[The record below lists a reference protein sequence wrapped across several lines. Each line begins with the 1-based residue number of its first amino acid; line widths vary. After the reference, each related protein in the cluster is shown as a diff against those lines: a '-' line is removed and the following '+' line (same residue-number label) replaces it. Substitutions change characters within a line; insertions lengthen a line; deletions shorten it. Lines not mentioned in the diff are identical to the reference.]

1 LAVVSAP
8 VPPVVVDGVTHHYGS
23 KLALQDMSWQ
33 APQGAIT
40 CVLGPNGAGKTSIME
55 MAEGLRRPETGTIRV
70 LGADPWRADAAHRRK
85 VGVMLQDGGLPG
97 SVKPLRLL
105 THIAHLYD
113 STGEFR
119 CLVETLGIEEFQRTP
134 IRRLSGGQ
142 RQRVALAA
150 ALMGR
155 PDVVFLDEP
164 SAGLDPHARLDV
176 WDLIRSTR
184 DRGCCVVV
192 TTHSFEEADRLADR
206 VIIVAAG
213 SVATEGTVAEV
224 SGSVGLEDT
233 YFSLTRATK
242 KSTP

>member
-1 LAVVSAP
+1 MSAP

-23 KLALQDMSWQ
+23 KLALDDMSWH
-33 APQGAIT
+33 APHGAIT

-55 MAEGLRRPETGTIRV
+55 MAEGLRRPESGTVRV
-70 LGADPWRADAAHRRK
+70 LGADPWGADAAHRRR

-105 THIAHLYD
+105 EHVARLYD
-113 STGEFR
+113 TTTEMASLVSELGINEFR
-119 CLVETLGIEEFQRTP
+119 HTSL
-134 IRRLSGGQ
+134 RRLSGGQ

-150 ALMGR
+150 ALIGR

-176 WDLIRSTR
+176 WDLVRRTR

-213 SVATEGTVAEV
+213 SVAAEGTVAEV
-224 SGSVGLEDT
+224 SGAGGLEDT
-233 YFSLTRATK
+233 YFALTRSPGKTK
-242 KSTP
+242 S

>member
-1 LAVVSAP
+1 MSAP
-8 VPPVVVDGVTHHYGS
+8 VPPVVIDRVTHHYGS
-23 KLALQDMSWQ
+23 KLALDDMSWQ

-40 CVLGPNGAGKTSIME
+40 CVLGPNGAGKTSVME
-55 MAEGLRRPETGTIRV
+55 MAEGLRRPEIGTIRV
-70 LGADPWRADAAHRRK
+70 LGTDPWGADAAHRRR

-105 THIAHLYD
+105 QHVARLYD
-113 STGEFR
+113 ATDEFPS
-119 CLVETLGIEEFQRTP
+119 LVEELGIDEFGSTSV
-134 IRRLSGGQ
+134 RRLSGGQ

-150 ALMGR
+150 ALIGR
-155 PDVVFLDEP
+155 PEVVFLDEP

-176 WDLIRSTR
+176 WDLVRRAR

-213 SVATEGTVAEV
+213 TVAAEGTVAEI
-224 SGSVGLEDT
+224 SGTGGLEDT
-233 YFSLTRATK
+233 YFSLTRSPK
-242 KSTP
+242 KTTT

>member
-1 LAVVSAP
+1 
-8 VPPVVVDGVTHHYGS
+8 
-23 KLALQDMSWQ
+23 MSWQ

-40 CVLGPNGAGKTSIME
+40 CILGPNGAGKTSIME
-55 MAEGLRRPETGTIRV
+55 MAEGLRRPESGTVRV
-70 LGADPWRADAAHRRK
+70 LGNDPWHADADHRRR

-105 THIAHLYD
+105 HHLASLYD
-113 STGEFR
+113 ETGELSS
-119 CLVETLGIEEFQRTP
+119 LVDELGIEEFRHTSL
-134 IRRLSGGQ
+134 RRLSGGQ

-150 ALMGR
+150 ALVGQ

-176 WDLIRSTR
+176 WDLVRRTR

-192 TTHSFEEADRLADR
+192 TTHSFEEAERLADR

-213 SVATEGTVAEV
+213 TVATAGSVTEV
-224 SGSVGLEDT
+224 SGTASLEDT
-233 YFSLTRATK
+233 YFSLTRIPGKTMR
-242 KSTP
+242 

>member
-1 LAVVSAP
+1 MSAP
-8 VPPVVVDGVTHHYGS
+8 VPPVVVDGVTHRYGS
-23 KLALQDMSWQ
+23 KLALHEMTWH
-33 APQGAIT
+33 APEGAIT

-55 MAEGLRRPETGTIRV
+55 MAEGLRRPDSGTIRV
-70 LGADPWRADAAHRRK
+70 LGTDPWGADAAHRRR

-105 THIAHLYD
+105 EHVARLYD
-113 STGEFR
+113 SIDEIPSLVGELGIDEFR
-119 CLVETLGIEEFQRTP
+119 HTS

-150 ALMGR
+150 ALVGR

-176 WDLIRSTR
+176 WDLVRSTR

-213 SVATEGTVAEV
+213 SVAKEGTVAEV
-224 SGSVGLEDT
+224 GGTGGLEDT
-233 YFSLTRATK
+233 YFSLTRAAKTTK
-242 KSTP
+242 KTKQ